1 MIAALPHRHGTW
13 LRCVPALLA
22 ALLLLA
28 SPVMG
33 QVADPDDLLVAG
45 VVIDAQGLIT
55 VRQPT
60 RDAKVL
66 AARKAALT
74 KAQQQARATGQK
86 DRLTYISLPR
96 LFAAA
101 KTAVDEGKEI
111 PQEIQY
117 LAGMTKLRYV
127 FVYPNEKDLV
137 IAGESEPYDATLKA
151 RPVGLRTGRP
161 VLRLDDLVVALR
173 TLGPGTRD
181 GSIGC
186 SIDPPRD
193 AMIRV
198 EEVLKDP
205 ANRKLSRDEKSKTL
219 AQSVGPQTVRI
230 IGVEPETRVAYV
242 CVEADYLLKR
252 LAMGVDES
260 PVAMVKHTNQHE
272 KMQFNRLWLMPSY
285 EPLLVSE
292 DGLSFE
298 IRGQSLELRASG
310 DQFSDA
316 PATPGTTGYA
326 KLFTRHF
333 PQLAQAIPAFADLW
347 NITDLA
353 LLASLIRQDELH
365 VKTGWDLRW
374 VLSRQGYPVAK
385 VPVVREADTMA
396 HYRTGA
402 YIIGGVKLELTPA
415 ITAKSRQRDEAG
427 KLKDLA
433 RRPEAGQWEA
443 AK

>member
-1 MIAALPHRHGTW
+1 MFTAMPRRHFPW
-13 LRCVPALLA
+13 LCRLIALLA
-22 ALLLLA
+22 MA
-28 SPVMG
+28 SPVIG
-33 QVADPDDLLVAG
+33 QVDDPDDLLVAG
-45 VVIDAQGLIT
+45 VVIDARGLIT

-60 RDAKVL
+60 RDAKAL
-66 AARKAALT
+66 AARKAALA
-74 KAQQQARATGQK
+74 KAQQQARATGPK

-101 KTAVDEGKEI
+101 KNAVDQGQEI

-117 LAGMTKLRYV
+117 LGGMTKLRYV
-127 FVYPNEKDLV
+127 FVYPDEKDLV
-137 IAGESEPYDATLKA
+137 IAGESEPYDAAQPA

-193 AMIRV
+193 AMIKV
-198 EEVLKDP
+198 EEILKAP
-205 ANRKLSRDEKSKTL
+205 ANRKLSRDEKSRLL
-219 AQSVGPQTVRI
+219 AGSIGPQTVRI
-230 IGVEPETRVAYV
+230 LGVAPETRVAYV

-252 LAMGVDES
+252 LAMGIDES
-260 PVAMVKHTNQHE
+260 PVAAVRHTNQHE
-272 KMQFNRLWLMPSY
+272 KMQFNRLWLMPGY

-298 IRGQSLELRASG
+298 IRGQSLELRAGG
-310 DQFSDA
+310 DPFSDA
-316 PATPGTTGYA
+316 PATPGTAGYA

-353 LLASLIRQDELH
+353 LLASLIRQDRLH
-365 VKTGWDLRW
+365 DKTGWDLRW
-374 VLSRQGYPVAK
+374 AMSREGYPVAK

-402 YIIGGVKLELTPA
+402 YIIGGVKLEMTPA
-415 ITAKSRQRDEAG
+415 ITPKSRQRDEIG
-427 KLKDLA
+427 KLKQLA
-433 RRPEAGQWEA
+433 KRPEAGRWEA
-443 AK
+443 GR